1 MSNVSKPC
9 TVKPSSETLLM
20 AYDDCNKE
28 HEVSLKDLEIVPEID
43 TEAAIANS
51 AIIAWL
57 KAKDQQLQ
65 NQINNINDVKLES
78 LNEAVRTATET
89 VNAMSDTVS
98 SDEQV
103 ISEISDNISM
113 LKWWNVRQD
122 AEIKSLST
130 KVIIDKTY
138 NNFDERVENVY
149 IPQCESLTNKFSRW
163 DMYINVNQSVSATN
177 ATYVNIKSPTSTSEC
192 SANDWQELYYTAP
205 ADVIAYTGI
214 DPLVVTHPYKHE
226 WTVSIDPYKFQDFM
240 ANLRSLDLS
249 NVEVSLGEVYFDP
262 IIKESATIQE
272 NLTVG
277 NTTTTKDLVVSDK
290 WNIKDLEV
298 TTAKIPTITW
308 ATAINGKVTVSWGIE
323 TDDIR
328 VTWTANIATANIT
341 TLDVWTLAWTTSI
354 TGKATF
360 TAWIDVD
367 EINVSN
373 KADINHLEAT
383 TAEIDRFTAP
393 VAFEE
398 KLTAEDWIDVDVL
411 NVTSSST
418 IKNAR
423 LTWST
428 TVERF
433 DWTVDLSDNVN
444 VWGTLNVTWPAAFGW
459 QVSAATL
466 TAQTA
471 VALPSTANI
480 TVNGQNFE
488 NWLVAF
494 GNTHWVQR

>member
-28 HEVSLKDLEIVPEID
+28 HEVSLKDLEIVPQID
-43 TEAAIANS
+43 TEAAISNS

-65 NQINNINDVKLES
+65 TQIDNINDVKLES
-78 LNEAVRTATET
+78 LNQAVRTATNT
-89 VNAMSDTVS
+89 VNAMSETVS

-113 LKWWNVRQD
+113 LKGWNVRQD

-130 KVIIDKTY
+130 KVIVDKTY
-138 NNFDERVENVY
+138 NNFDEWVENVY
-149 IPQCESLTNKFSRW
+149 IPQCESIANKYSRW
-163 DMYINVNQSVSATN
+163 DIYINVNQSVSATN
-177 ATYVNIKSPTSTSEC
+177 ATYVNIKNNNSEC
-192 SANDWQELYYTAP
+192 SANDWQELYYSAP

-249 NVEVSLGEVYFDP
+249 NVDVSLGEVYFDP

-277 NTTTTKDLVVSDK
+277 NTTTTKDLNVSNK
-290 WNIKDLEV
+290 WTIKDLET
-298 TTAKIPTITW
+298 TTAKLPTITW

-323 TDDIR
+323 ADDIT
-328 VTWTANIATANIT
+328 VTWTANMTTANIT
-341 TLDVWTLAWTTSI
+341 TLDVWTLAGTTTI

-360 TAWIDVD
+360 TAGIDVD

-373 KADINHLEAT
+373 KATVNHADIT
-383 TAEIDRFTAP
+383 TAEVDRFTAP

-444 VWGTLNVTWPAAFGW
+444 VWWTLAVTWPATFGW
-459 QVSAATL
+459 QVSAATF
-466 TAQTA
+466 TANTA

-488 NWLVAF
+488 TWLVNF